1 MSKTAA
7 TAIGFLAIAMWAT
20 LAALSVIACQV
31 PPFQLTAITFLIGGF
46 IGVASWPF
54 RLGAAQAWRQDLK
67 IWVLGVGGLFSY
79 HALYFAA
86 IQNAPAIEVSLIA
99 YLWPML
105 IVVLSGLLPGEQLR
119 LHHVIGTALGLAGA
133 ILVISHGHAD
143 IFSGGL
149 KLGHF
154 LAFPLPLIWAG
165 YSLLARRI
173 GKVPTDV
180 ISGFCFATAALSWI
194 VHLML
199 EPTIWPSDPLAWI
212 SIIALGIFP
221 IGLAFYAWDYGL
233 KRGDIFV
240 LGAVSYLSP
249 LLSTLLL
256 IATGLADY
264 HWSVGLA
271 CLFITF
277 GAVIAAKDTFKRV

>member
-20 LAALSVIACQV
+20 LAALSVRSGRV
-31 PPFQLTAITFLIGGF
+31 PPFQLTAITFLIGGLV
-46 IGVASWPF
+46 GVASWPF
-54 RLGAAQAWRQDLK
+54 RLGAARAWRQDLK

-165 YSLLARRI
+165 YSLLARKTD
-173 GKVPTDV
+173 KVSTDV
-180 ISGFCFATAALSWI
+180 ISGFCFATAALSWLM
-194 VHLML
+194 HLML
-199 EPTIWPSDPLAWI
+199 EATIWPTDSLAWI
-212 SIIALGIFP
+212 SVIALGIFP
-221 IGLAFYAWDYGL
+221 VGLAFYAWDYGL

-256 IATGLADY
+256 IVTGLAAY

-271 CLFITF
+271 CLFITL
-277 GAVIAAKDTFKRV
+277 GAMIAAKDTFKRI